1 MRCIQSP
8 CVVRFS
14 CSLLEIDL
22 FNPSTIFSGI
32 IFPVNVHEHP
42 HLSPVVTSVAY
53 LRDFFFNYTV
63 YMYTH
68 RITCGSGS
76 ISLNFGTAMY
86 ECNSIGRGF

>member
-53 LRDFFFNYTV
+53 LRDFFFQLHCLYVYTPHHLWQWIDKFEFRYSDV
-63 YMYTH
+63 
-68 RITCGSGS
+68 
-76 ISLNFGTAMY
+76 
-86 ECNSIGRGF
+86 